1 MKRYFITLMAVL
13 FLCLGFS
20 SVQTEAKTNVIKLTD
35 AGNKHHK
42 PQKLKLGDNKVICN
56 EVLNIDL
63 NNSYIYF
70 DITKKGYYTFT
81 LSNFVAS
88 KKNMENADGSLEI
101 SYITPMSDS
110 KPSCGFGVGD
120 TATLYYASP
129 TTIQIYA
136 IIWYGSVHYNIKYSK
151 TKPAGKVIKPVS
163 KYLKYNV
170 VSGGFDSGI
179 TYGNPYPILGRNY
192 FYDPFDTKFTVPYT
206 GKYKVTQITKE
217 QKYWNDDIS
226 VHVYKPKYKH
236 YIINK
241 SGYVD
246 LVKGDAVYISSNS
259 GFIDITLISADM
271 GTKTLKYNDN
281 LSLKTG
287 VSGKATWKVSNSRA
301 KIVKTSSKSVQIKG
315 VKEGKVKVTAKVGKT
330 SYVWTIN
337 VKKTAAQKKQ
347 EEADKYA
354 NSMLEVRYDLLYNDK
369 SKGLAFI
376 SSKEYRSTELNISTV
391 IDVYSGDKVV
401 QSIPY
406 SCACLDSESTV
417 EISSPEGLPITD
429 VKLRDSKISKSTEE
443 SLYNNKI
450 FVESNLVRVQE
461 NGESVIGLT
470 HYNNVSNIK
479 HCLFYVT
486 WYNDDTGELIYYTN
500 MGTENIE
507 VELPA
512 GFDDT
517 NTSEDPTFHNG
528 YCY

>member
-1 MKRYFITLMAVL
+1 MKRYFMTLMVALV
-13 FLCLGFS
+13 LCLGFS
-20 SVQTEAKTNVIKLTD
+20 SQVEAKTTKITLSDSGK
-35 AGNKHHK
+35 KHHTI
-42 PQKLKLGDNKVICN
+42 QESKLGVNEITVKDDLDPDFRNK
-56 EVLNIDL
+56 
-63 NNSYIYF
+63 YTYF
-70 DITKKGYYTFT
+70 KINKTGYYTFI
-81 LSNFVAS
+81 LN
-88 KKNMENADGSLEI
+88 NMHNINGFTGI
-101 SYITPMSDS
+101 IGIGITPLVPMGKSYNTADFPVLNEDC
-110 KPSCGFGVGD
+110 KKAVLFLPKETIILIDYMLHPS
-120 TATLYYASP
+120 YYNY
-129 TTIQIYA
+129 T
-136 IIWYGSVHYNIKYSK
+136 IKYSSK
-151 TKPAGKVIKPVS
+151 NPGGKVYKYYKGYNKYNIVSGGVDGKVIV
-163 KYLKYNV
+163 
-170 VSGGFDSGI
+170 
-179 TYGNPYPILGRNY
+179 GNPYYKIGRNY
-192 FYDPFDTKFTVPYT
+192 ELDKYLNSTYFKVPYT
-206 GKYKVTQITKE
+206 GSYKFDSNARWDVRLETSSGKY
-217 QKYWNDDIS
+217 Y
-226 VHVYKPKYKH
+226 
-236 YIINK
+236 
-241 SGYVD
+241 D
-246 LVKGDAVYISSNS
+246 LYSSNIVELEKGDCVQVYDGNNPG
-259 GFIDITLISADM
+259 GFTDITLISADM

-281 LSLKTG
+281 LSLKIR

-354 NSMLEVRYDLLYNDK
+354 NSTLEVRYDLLYNDK

-376 SSKEYRSTELNISTV
+376 SSKEYQLTELNISTI

-450 FVESNLVRVQE
+450 FVESKLVGVQE

-470 HYNNVSNIK
+470 HYNNVSDIK

-486 WYNDDTGELIYYTN
+486 WYNDDTGELIYYTR

-517 NTSEDPTFHNG
+517 NTSDDPTFHNG